1 MGNETQLAREL
12 ESHRDYLVRFAL
24 FMLRDSALAEDAVQE
39 TFISA
44 LASHEEFQGRSQ
56 LRTWLTAILKNKV
69 FDLVRSRSKG
79 PPMVSS
85 DDFREDGGRDSA
97 FGERGQWIDPPSNWG
112 LPDAALESNQ
122 FWETY
127 LKCCKVMPERHALV
141 FSMREVLDLS
151 AEEICKKLELTT
163 SNLHVILFRAR
174 QSLRACMTKNWFGA
188 EHA

>member
-1 MGNETQLAREL
+1 LGNEAELAKEL
-12 ESHRDYLVRFAL
+12 ESHRDYLMRFAL

-44 LASHEEFQGRSQ
+44 LASHGDFQGRSQ

-69 FDLVRSRSKG
+69 FDLARSRSKG

-85 DDFREDGGRDSA
+85 DDFREDGGRDGA
-97 FGERGQWIDPPSNWG
+97 FGDKGQWIDPPSNWG
-112 LPDAALESNQ
+112 LPDEALESSQ

-151 AEEICKKLELTT
+151 ADEICKKLGLTT

-174 QSLRACMTKNWFGA
+174 QSLRACMTKNWFGVG
-188 EHA
+188 HA